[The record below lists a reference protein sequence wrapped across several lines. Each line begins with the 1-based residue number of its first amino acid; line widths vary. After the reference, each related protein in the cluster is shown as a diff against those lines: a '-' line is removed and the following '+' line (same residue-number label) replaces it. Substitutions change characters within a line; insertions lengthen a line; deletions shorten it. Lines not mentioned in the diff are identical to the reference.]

1 MATSTT
7 TRLVPLII
15 SSTWFITLEERIYPR
30 GNWEDTTKFLRKK
43 EDPRTSNLFLFLFP
57 FLFFFLA
64 SILKFLFIPPAPPF
78 FSCQFTHSLLQRL
91 YSSTSQ
97 YLSQCRVTEER
108 INMYRETCCH
118 FKARTAVAFILS
130 SRRYVHEGNAPLG
143 KVNTYVQW
151 NSIWSIGMD
160 NSLLDPNFF

>member
-1 MATSTT
+1 MATSE
-7 TRLVPLII
+7 RDAARRSSHYLKYLVY
-15 SSTWFITLEERIYPR
+15 YPR
-30 GNWEDTTKFLRKK
+30 GGYILAGNEKTRPSFFEKK
-43 EDPRTSNLFLFLFP
+43 KKKRRRRSSNL
-57 FLFFFLA
+57 LFFFL
-64 SILKFLFIPPAPPF
+64 SFSFSSVQSSKF
-78 FSCQFTHSLLQRL
+78 FSSSPRPLFSSADSRTLSLLERL

-143 KVNTYVQW
+143 KVDTYVQW
-151 NSIWSIGMD
+151 NSI
-160 NSLLDPNFF
+160 

>member
-1 MATSTT
+1 MATSE
-7 TRLVPLII
+7 RDAARRSSHYLKYLVY
-15 SSTWFITLEERIYPR
+15 YPR
-30 GNWEDTTKFLRKK
+30 GGYILAGNEKTRPSFFEKK
-43 EDPRTSNLFLFLFP
+43 KKKKKKILESSLFLS
-57 FLFFFLA
+57 FFL
-64 SILKFLFIPPAPPF
+64 SLQSSKF
-78 FSCQFTHSLLQRL
+78 FSSSPRPLFSSADSRTLSLLERL

-143 KVNTYVQW
+143 KVDTYVQW
-151 NSIWSIGMD
+151 NSI
-160 NSLLDPNFF
+160 

>member
-1 MATSTT
+1 MLS
-7 TRLVPLII
+7 LVSHGHFYHDAAR
-15 SSTWFITLEERIYPR
+15 SSHYLKYLVYYPR
-30 GNWEDTTKFLRKK
+30 GEDIPSRELRRHDQVSSKK
-43 EDPRTSNLFLFLFP
+43 RRSSHLESFLFLFP
-57 FLFFFLA
+57 FLFFFFA

-143 KVNTYVQW
+143 NVDTYVQW
-151 NSIWSIGMD
+151 NSI
-160 NSLLDPNFF
+160 

>member
-1 MATSTT
+1 MATSK
-7 TRLVPLII
+7 RDAARRSSHYLKYLVY
-15 SSTWFITLEERIYPR
+15 YPR
-30 GNWEDTTKFLRKK
+30 GGYILAGNEKTRPSFFEKK
-43 EDPRTSNLFLFLFP
+43 KKKEEDPRIFSFS
-57 FLFFFLA
+57 FFL
-64 SILKFLFIPPAPPF
+64 SLSLQSSKF
-78 FSCQFTHSLLQRL
+78 FSSSPRPLFSSADSRTLSLLERL

-143 KVNTYVQW
+143 KVDTYVQW
-151 NSIWSIGMD
+151 NSI
-160 NSLLDPNFF
+160 

>member
-1 MATSTT
+1 MATSE
-7 TRLVPLII
+7 RDAARRSSHYLKYLVY
-15 SSTWFITLEERIYPR
+15 YPR
-30 GNWEDTTKFLRKK
+30 GGYILAGNEKTRPSFFEKK
-43 EDPRTSNLFLFLFP
+43 KKEEEEDPRIFSFS
-57 FLFFFLA
+57 FFL
-64 SILKFLFIPPAPPF
+64 SLSLLFNPQNSFHPPRAPF
-78 FSCQFTHSLLQRL
+78 FPLPIHAFSLSLLERL

-143 KVNTYVQW
+143 KVDTYVQW
-151 NSIWSIGMD
+151 NSI
-160 NSLLDPNFF
+160 

>member
-1 MATSTT
+1 MATSE
-7 TRLVPLII
+7 RDAARHSSHYLKYLVY
-15 SSTWFITLEERIYPR
+15 YPR
-30 GNWEDTTKFLRKK
+30 GGYILAGNEKTRPSFFEKKKKKKKKILESSLFL
-43 EDPRTSNLFLFLFP
+43 SFFLFLFNP
-57 FLFFFLA
+57 QNSFH
-64 SILKFLFIPPAPPF
+64 PPRAPF
-78 FSCQFTHSLLQRL
+78 FPLPIHAFSLSLLERL

-143 KVNTYVQW
+143 KVDTYVQW
-151 NSIWSIGMD
+151 NSI
-160 NSLLDPNFF
+160 